1 MSRPKGTPKTGGRK
15 AGTPNKVTQDAR
27 EWLTQLVEGNREQ
40 IERDLQSLD
49 PKDRLQVL
57 EKFMQYT
64 ILKLQA
70 VEATVHDDGPVY
82 DYSKLT
88 DDELLTLYRLLP
100 KVQSDGGLNE
110 LYSTSSTVLK

>member
-1 MSRPKGTPKTGGRK
+1 MSRPKGIPKTGGRK
-15 AGTPNKVTQDAR
+15 AGTPNKVTQDVR
-27 EWLTQLVEGNREQ
+27 EWLTQLVEGSREQ

-49 PKDRLQVL
+49 PKDRLQAL

-64 ILKLQA
+64 IPKLQA

-100 KVQSDGGLNE
+100 KVQSNDTPLE
-110 LYSTSSTVLK
+110 SYSNSNLI

>member
-57 EKFMQYT
+57 ENSCNTRSRNFRPSKQPYMTTGRFT
-64 ILKLQA
+64 IIA
-70 VEATVHDDGPVY
+70 
-82 DYSKLT
+82 
-88 DDELLTLYRLLP
+88 
-100 KVQSDGGLNE
+100 N
-110 LYSTSSTVLK
+110 

>member
-57 EKFMQYT
+57 E
-64 ILKLQA
+64 
-70 VEATVHDDGPVY
+70 
-82 DYSKLT
+82 
-88 DDELLTLYRLLP
+88 
-100 KVQSDGGLNE
+100 
-110 LYSTSSTVLK
+110 

>member
-64 ILKLQA
+64 MPKLQA

-100 KVQSDGGLNE
+100 KVQSDSGLNE

>member
-64 ILKLQA
+64 IPKLQA
-70 VEATVHDDGPVY
+70 VEAT

-110 LYSTSSTVLK
+110 LYSTSNTVLK